1 MKINTDI
8 NILGG
13 MPDMNLIRLFLN
25 SSKAELDRE
34 GGQQSYT
41 AIKTDKSVKRFEKA
55 INNTLLR
62 FRNAKSELLVRSILD
77 AESIAP
83 DSLIM
88 LFWNASFNNE
98 LLHYLND
105 NVYFPAY
112 YSGRITVK
120 MDEVSACLMELKLSE
135 PALQKWSDYTIE
147 KVSSKYLTL
156 LKKFGLMEGSQN
168 KTILHPYL
176 DDKMLMLFT
185 YWIKAIETKA
195 NLLESHWLHYCFSEK
210 KVFVERIMQKK
221 FSRFIQL
228 NYSGDSLKIEPIIPY
243 ENIYYAVSQS

>member
-25 SSKAELDRE
+25 NSKAELDRE

-41 AIKTDKSVKRFEKA
+41 AIKTDKSVKRFERA
-55 INNTLLR
+55 INETLLG
-62 FRNAKSELLVRSILD
+62 FRNTKSELLVRSILD

-88 LFWNASFNNE
+88 LYWNASFNNE

-105 NVYFPAY
+105 RVYFPAY

-120 MDEVSACLMELKLSE
+120 MDEVSACLMELRQSE

-147 KVSSKYLTL
+147 KVSSKYLTFL
-156 LKKFGLMEGSQN
+156 RKFGLMEGSQN

-185 YWIKAIETKA
+185 YWIKAIEPKS
-195 NLLESHWLHYCFSEK
+195 NLLESPWLQYCFSERQ
-210 KVFVERIMQKK
+210 VFVERIMQKK
-221 FSRFIQL
+221 YIRFIHL
-228 NYSGDSLKIEPIIPY
+228 NYTGNSLNIEPMIPY
-243 ENIYYAVSQS
+243 ENIYHAIIQS